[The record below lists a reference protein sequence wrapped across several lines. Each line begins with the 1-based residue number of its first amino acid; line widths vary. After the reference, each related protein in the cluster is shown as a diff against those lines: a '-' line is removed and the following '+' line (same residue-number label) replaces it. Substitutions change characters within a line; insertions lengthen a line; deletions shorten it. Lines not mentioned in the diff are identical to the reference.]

1 MASKP
6 VDKLKIGYIGTG
18 GISYAQVK
26 HLLDRRK
33 DVQIV
38 AGCDVNAENV
48 KKFAETYNVPH
59 TYTDYNEML
68 KHEELD
74 AVSICTPNFMHKDP
88 AIAALKAGK
97 HVLVEKPMAM
107 TADDAKAM
115 VAAEKKSKATLTMGF
130 QVRLSAEAQILKRF
144 ANEGQFGDIL
154 FARVQAMRR
163 RGVPNWG
170 VFGRKELQGGGPLI
184 DIGVH
189 LIEAAHF
196 LMGEPKPVAASAR
209 MFTYMGDKPSDV
221 DTAWSH
227 WDYKTYT
234 VEDLAVGFVRF
245 DNGAAMAI
253 ESSFIVHAKD
263 VSNVQ
268 IMGTKGGC
276 LLQPP
281 TVFKD
286 EAGTMVNIEPG
297 YVPRYD
303 SMAKKMDDWIARIR
317 GERETQC
324 PSKAGLMVQQILQ
337 GLYDS
342 AAAGKE
348 VVIK

>member
-1 MASKP
+1 M
-6 VDKLKIGYIGTG
+6 
-18 GISYAQVK
+18 
-26 HLLDRRK
+26 
-33 DVQIV
+33 
-38 AGCDVNAENV
+38 
-48 KKFAETYNVPH
+48 
-59 TYTDYNEML
+59 
-68 KHEELD
+68 
-74 AVSICTPNFMHKDP
+74 
-88 AIAALKAGK
+88 
-97 HVLVEKPMAM
+97 LVEKPMAM
-107 TADDAKAM
+107 SAEEAKAM
-115 VAAEKKSKATLTMGF
+115 VAAEEQSQGTLTMGF
-130 QVRLSAEAQILKRF
+130 QYRLGAEAQILKRF
-144 ANEGQFGDIL
+144 SKEGQFGDVL

-189 LIEAAHF
+189 LIECAHF
-196 LMGEPKPVAASAR
+196 LMGEPKPVAASAQ

-221 DTAWSH
+221 DSSWSG

-245 DNGAAMAI
+245 ENGATMAI
-253 ESSFIVHAKD
+253 ESSFIAHAKD
-263 VSNVQ
+263 AFNVQ
-268 IMGTKGGC
+268 IMGTEGGC
-276 LLQPP
+276 TLHPVA
-281 TVFKD
+281 VFKD

-297 YVPRYD
+297 YVPKYN

-324 PSKAGLMVQQILQ
+324 PARAGLMVQEILQ

-348 VVIK
+348 VRNPLIAEFGFRIAELTATAGGPLRAGARRLALDLAAFAAVAQPPPAVAFRDAPPPLAPGRPSATIRPCVLIRPLRR

>member
-1 MASKP
+1 MADT
-6 VDKLKIGYIGTG
+6 VRIGYIGTG
-18 GISYAQVK
+18 GIANFQVK
-26 HLLDRRK
+26 QLLERRK

-38 AGCDVNAENV
+38 AGCDVSEEAV
-48 KKFAETYNVPH
+48 KKFAEEFNVPH
-59 TYTDYNEML
+59 TFSDYNEML
-68 KHEELD
+68 AHEELD

-88 AIAALKAGK
+88 AVAALQAGK

-107 TADDAKAM
+107 SAEEAKAM
-115 VAAEKKSKATLTMGF
+115 VAAEDASQGTLTMGF
-130 QVRLSAEAQILKRF
+130 QYRLGAEAQILKRF
-144 ANEGQFGDIL
+144 SREGQFGDVL

-189 LIEAAHF
+189 LIECAHF
-196 LMGEPKPVAASAR
+196 LMGEPKPIAASAQ

-221 DTAWSH
+221 DSSWSG

-245 DNGAAMAI
+245 ENGATMAI
-253 ESSFIVHAKD
+253 ESSFIAHAKD
-263 VSNVQ
+263 AFNVQ
-268 IMGTKGGC
+268 IMGTEGGC
-276 LLQPP
+276 TLHPVA
-281 TVFKD
+281 VFKD

-297 YVPRYD
+297 YVPKYN
-303 SMAKKMDDWIARIR
+303 SMAKKMDDWIARIK

-324 PSKAGLMVQQILQ
+324 PARAGLMVQEILQ

-348 VVIK
+348 VEIR